1 MVFGESEELEIEI
14 FSTKQERCWIG
25 SIGEAIIFRSG
36 LCGNAVCGVEDGF
49 RGGEK
54 IKEEIVDD

>member
-25 SIGEAIIFRSG
+25 SIGLLFFEAVFVAMPCVVSRIIF
-36 LCGNAVCGVEDGF
+36 E
-49 RGGEK
+49 GGGK
-54 IKEEIVDD
+54 MKEEIVD